1 MISRIFKTAESIDN
15 LNSFPILLMLI
26 ASFFIS
32 CGNSQSDGEW
42 GVYAG
47 GKERMGYSSL
57 SQIDTLNVKDL
68 KVAWVYHTKDADLSS
83 QMQTNPLIVDG
94 VLYGTSPQLKLF
106 AADAATGKELWV
118 FDPAPGMLTDN
129 AGRQSFGLNVCR
141 GIVLHKE
148 KNKEHLIF
156 YTAGSSLYCVNSAT
170 GKPLNTFGKDG
181 RISLYDNLELNR
193 DISNLRVTSTS
204 AGIIYKNLIIMGSSL
219 SEEEEAAPG
228 HIRAYDIHT
237 GEMKWLFRTIPG
249 PGETGFDSWED
260 PEAYKYVG
268 SANAWGGFSL
278 DEKRGIVYMATG
290 TSNPDFYG
298 GKRKGDN
305 LFSNSILAL
314 DAATGKYVWHFQ
326 AVHHDLWDWDFP
338 SAPSL
343 VTIKKDGKKI
353 DALVQTSKQGFIYLL
368 DRDTGKPVYPIIE
381 KSVPTNTDLDGEQ
394 ASPTQPIP
402 TVIPPFARQGFTEAD
417 LNTNIP
423 DSSFND
429 LKKRFK
435 ALKNNGMF
443 TPPSIEGTLVLPGL
457 TGGAEWGGPSVDPES
472 GIMYINAN
480 ELPWII
486 SMQDTRLEKPA
497 KSAQNNMQAGK
508 VLFTKNC
515 QGCHGADLKGSGNFP
530 ALLGLDK
537 RFNEEDLKTLISSGR
552 KMMPPFKN
560 LGEND
565 KTAIASYLLN
575 LESKQKEP
583 YVPEEK
589 QRHPF
594 YNTPYR
600 LAGIKP
606 FLTREGYPGIAP
618 PWGTLSAIDLNNGKL
633 VWKKPLGDHPYMK
646 SKGIH
651 SGTENWGGSVVTAGG
666 LVFIAAT
673 SDEMF
678 RAYNKKNGKLLF
690 ETKLPA
696 GGYASPAVYSV
707 NGKQYVVIAC
717 GGGKMRTKSADTY
730 VAFSLPS
737 EQAD

>member
-1 MISRIFKTAESIDN
+1 MINRIFNCTKSIT
-15 LNSFPILLMLI
+15 NSNNFSLLFLVI
-26 ASFFIS
+26 ASCFIS
-32 CGNSQSDGEW
+32 CDNSQSNGEW

-47 GKERMGYSSL
+47 GKERLGYSSL
-57 SQIDTLNVKDL
+57 KQIDTSNVKDL
-68 KVAWVYHTKDADLSS
+68 KVAWVYHTKDADQSS
-83 QMQTNPLIVDG
+83 QMQTNSLIVDG
-94 VLYGTSPQLKLF
+94 ILYAVSPQLKLF
-106 AADAATGKELWV
+106 AADAASGKELWV
-118 FDPAPGMLTDN
+118 FDPIPSMLIDN

-141 GIVLHKE
+141 GIVLHKG
-148 KNKEHLIF
+148 KNNEHLIF
-156 YTAGSSLYCVNSAT
+156 YTAGSSLYCINSAT
-170 GKPLNTFGKDG
+170 GKPVSTFGKEG

-193 DISNLRVTSTS
+193 DVNNLRVTSTS
-204 AGIIYKNLIIMGSSL
+204 AGIIYQDLIIMGSSL

-237 GEMKWLFRTIPG
+237 SEMKWLFRTIPS
-249 PGETGFDSWED
+249 PGDIGFDSWED
-260 PEAYKYVG
+260 PEAHKYVG

-278 DEKRGIVYMATG
+278 DEKRGIVYTATG

-314 DAATGKYVWHFQ
+314 DAATGKYIWHFQ

-343 VTIKKDGKKI
+343 VTVKKEGKKI

-368 DRDTGKPVYPIIE
+368 DRITGKPIYPIVE
-381 KSVPTNTDLDGEQ
+381 KAVPIDTDLDGEQ
-394 ASPTQPIP
+394 PSPTQPIP
-402 TVIPPFARQGFTEAD
+402 TVIPAFSRQSFTEAD
-417 LNTNIP
+417 LNRNIP
-423 DSSFND
+423 DSSFQD
-429 LKKRFK
+429 LKKRFN

-443 TPPSIEGTLVLPGL
+443 TPPSISGTLVLPGL

-486 SMQDTRLEKPA
+486 SMQDTRLEKPVKA
-497 KSAQNNMQAGK
+497 AQTNLDAGK
-508 VLFTKNC
+508 TLYVKNC
-515 QGCHGADLKGSGNFP
+515 QGCHGVDLKGSGNFP
-530 ALLGLDK
+530 ALLGLNN
-537 RFNEEDLKTLISSGR
+537 RFKEEDFKVLVSSGR
-552 KMMPPFKN
+552 KMMPAFKN

-565 KTAIASYLLN
+565 KTALASYLLN
-575 LESKQKEP
+575 LESKQKET
-583 YVPEEK
+583 YVPEVK

-600 LAGIKP
+600 LAGIRP
-606 FLTREGYPGIAP
+606 FLTKEGYPGIAP
-618 PWGTLSAIDLNNGKL
+618 PWGTLSAIDLNTGRL
-633 VWKKPLGDHPYMK
+633 VWRKTLGDHPEMK
-646 SKGIH
+646 AKGIH

-678 RAYNKKNGKLLF
+678 RAYNKTTGELLF

-696 GGYASPAVYSV
+696 GGYATPSVYSV
-707 NGKQYVVIAC
+707 KGKQYVVIAC

-730 VAFSLPS
+730 VAFSLP
-737 EQAD
+737 D

>member
-1 MISRIFKTAESIDN
+1 MLFSPSQKQKIKSLTVCF
-15 LNSFPILLMLI
+15 LLLT
-26 ASFFIS
+26 STFIS
-32 CGNSQSDGEW
+32 CKNNLNNKEW

-47 GKERMGYSSL
+47 GKERLGYSPL
-57 SQIDTLNVKDL
+57 EQIDTSNVKDL
-68 KVAWVYHTKDADLSS
+68 KVAWVYHTKEIDKSG
-83 QMQTNPLIVDG
+83 QIQTNPLIVDG
-94 VLYGTSPQLKLF
+94 VLYGASSQLKLF
-106 AADAATGKELWV
+106 AADAATGEEKWV
-118 FDPAPGMLTDN
+118 FDPALTMLTDN

-141 GIVLHKE
+141 GIVLHKG
-148 KNKEHLIF
+148 KNKEHLLF
-156 YTAGSSLYCVNSAT
+156 YTAGSSLYCINSAT
-170 GKPLNTFGKDG
+170 GKPVSTFGKEG

-204 AGIIYKNLIIMGSSL
+204 AGIIYNELIIMGSSL

-237 GEMKWLFRTIPG
+237 GKMKWLFRTIPG

-260 PEAYKYVG
+260 PQAHKYVG

-278 DEKRGIVYMATG
+278 DEKRGIVYTATG

-298 GKRKGDN
+298 GKRKGNN

-314 DAATGKYVWHFQ
+314 DAATGKYIWHFQ

-368 DRDTGKPVYPIIE
+368 DRTNGKPVYPIIE
-381 KSVPTNTDLDGEQ
+381 TPVPTNTDLEEEQ
-394 ASPTQPIP
+394 PSPTQPIP
-402 TVIPPFARQGFTEAD
+402 TVIPAFARQSFTEAD
-417 LNTNIP
+417 LNKNIP
-423 DSSFND
+423 DSSYQD
-429 LKKRFK
+429 LKKRFV
-435 ALKNNGMF
+435 ALKKGRMF

-457 TGGAEWGGPSVDPES
+457 TGGGEWGGPSVDPKS
-472 GIMYINAN
+472 GILYINAN

-486 SMQDTRLEKPA
+486 SMQDTRLEKPI
-497 KSAQNNMQAGK
+497 KSDQTNLEAGK
-508 VLFTKNC
+508 TLYTKNC
-515 QGCHGADLKGSGNFP
+515 QGCHGSDLKGSGNFP
-530 ALLGLDK
+530 PLLDLNK
-537 RFNEEDLKTLISSGR
+537 RFKEVDFKNLITSGR
-552 KMMPPFKN
+552 RMMPAFKN
-560 LGEND
+560 LGESD

-575 LESKQKEP
+575 LESKQKET
-583 YVPEEK
+583 YVPVVK
-589 QRHPF
+589 PRHPF

-600 LAGIKP
+600 LAGIKQ
-606 FLTREGYPGIAP
+606 FLTKEGYPGIAP
-618 PWGTLSAIDLNNGKL
+618 PWGTLNAIDLNTGKL
-633 VWKKPLGDHPYMK
+633 VWKKTLGDHPDMK
-646 SKGIH
+646 AKGIH

-678 RAYNKKNGKLLF
+678 RAYNKTTGELLF

-696 GGYASPAVYSV
+696 GGYATPAVYSIK
-707 NGKQYVVIAC
+707 GKQYVVIAC

-730 VAFSLPS
+730 VAFSLP
-737 EQAD
+737 DNK

>member
-1 MISRIFKTAESIDN
+1 MNAINN
-15 LNSFPILLMLI
+15 LNSFSALLMLI
-26 ASFFIS
+26 AGFLIS
-32 CGNSQSDGEW
+32 CNNNQGDGDW
-42 GVYAG
+42 SVYAG
-47 GKERMGYSSL
+47 GKERMAYSSL
-57 SQIDTLNVKDL
+57 SQIDTGNVKDL
-68 KVAWVYHTKDADLSS
+68 KVAWIYNTKDADKSS

-106 AADAATGKELWV
+106 AADATTGKELWV
-118 FDPAPGMLTDN
+118 FDPAPTMLVDN
-129 AGRQSFGLNVCR
+129 AGKQSFGLNVCR
-141 GIVLHKE
+141 GIALHKE

-156 YTAGSSLYCVNSAT
+156 YTAGSSLYCINSAT
-170 GKPLNTFGKDG
+170 GKLVSTFGKDG
-181 RISLYDNLELNR
+181 RISLYDDLELNR

-204 AGIIYKNLIIMGSSL
+204 AGIIYKDLIIMGSSL

-228 HIRAYDIHT
+228 HVRAYDIYT
-237 GEMKWLFRTIPG
+237 GKIKWLFRTIPG
-249 PGETGFDSWED
+249 PGEIGFDSWED
-260 PEAYKYVG
+260 PQAYKFVG

-298 GKRKGDN
+298 GKRKGNN

-343 VTIKKDGKKI
+343 ITVQKDGKKI
-353 DALVQTSKQGFIYLL
+353 DALVQTSKQGLIYLL
-368 DRDTGKPVYPIIE
+368 DRETGKPVYPIIE
-381 KSVPTNTDLDGEQ
+381 KAVPTSTDLEGEQ
-394 ASPTQPIP
+394 VSPTQPMP
-402 TVIPPFARQGFTEAD
+402 TVIPPFARLNFTEDD
-417 LNTNIP
+417 LNTDIP
-423 DSSFND
+423 DSSFQD
-429 LKKRFK
+429 LKSRFK
-435 ALKNNGMF
+435 AFKYNGMF

-457 TGGAEWGGPSVDPES
+457 TGGGEWGGPSVDPES

-486 SMQDTRLEKPA
+486 SMKDTRLEQPV
-497 KSAQNNMQAGK
+497 KSSQNNLEAGK
-508 VLFTKNC
+508 ALFAKNC
-515 QGCHGADLKGSGNFP
+515 QACHGADLKGSGNFP
-530 ALLGLDK
+530 SLIDLNK
-537 RFNEEDLKTLISSGR
+537 RFKEEELKSLISTGR

-565 KTAIASYLLN
+565 KTAIASYLLK

-583 YVPEEK
+583 YIKEVK
-589 QRHPF
+589 QRDPF

-600 LAGIKP
+600 LAGIQP
-606 FLTREGYPGIAP
+606 FLTKEGYPGIKP
-618 PWGTLSAIDLNNGKL
+618 PWGTLSAIDLNNGKM
-633 VWKKPLGDHPYMK
+633 VWQKPLGDHPYMK

-678 RAYNKKNGKLLF
+678 RAYNKANGKLLF

-696 GGYASPAVYSV
+696 GGYATPAVYSV
-707 NGKQYVVIAC
+707 KGKQYVVIAC

-730 VAFSLPS
+730 VAFSLP
-737 EQAD
+737 AK